1 MSMCMLDVSAGF
13 PSPAADHLEGRLDL
27 NRHLIKH
34 PAATFL
40 ARVEGDSMI
49 GAGIYHGDLLV
60 VDRSLTASSGRVVVA
75 VVHGEHTVK
84 RYYWEGGK
92 TWLVP
97 ENPNYQPL
105 ELTEGMDW
113 SLWGVVTASVHVH

>member
-1 MSMCMLDVSAGF
+1 ML
-13 PSPAADHLEGRLDL
+13 
-27 NRHLIKH
+27 
-34 PAATFL
+34 
-40 ARVEGDSMI
+40 
-49 GAGIYHGDLLV
+49 GAGIHHGDLLV

-84 RYYWEGGK
+84 RFYQDGSK
-92 TWLVP
+92 QWLVP

-105 ELTEGMDW
+105 ELTEGLDW